1 MSSRVGTAMPANPST
16 AWSSSA
22 VGLTMSIQ
30 TALCGSA
37 ARSGEAI
44 FFSEESEGTNTENME
59 NSRTRHEQQEQAG
72 DPTQQDLARFWQALH
87 DRPPRICGGSM
98 ATTRLRF
105 GEMIPLAQ
113 K

>member
-1 MSSRVGTAMPANPST
+1 MSSRVGTAMPASPST

-44 FFSEESEGTNTENME
+44 FFREESEGTNTENME
-59 NSRTRHEQQEQAG
+59 NSGKGTRVY
-72 DPTQQDLARFWQALH
+72 QQDLARFWQALH
-87 DRPPRICGGSM
+87 DRRPGFA
-98 ATTRLRF
+98 ATRWQQRGCDST
-105 GEMIPLAQ
+105 E
-113 K
+113 

>member
-1 MSSRVGTAMPANPST
+1 MSSRVGTAMPASPST

-37 ARSGEAI
+37 ARSGETI
-44 FFSEESEGTNTENME
+44 FFSEESEGTITENME
-59 NSRTRHEQQEQAG
+59 NSRTRKEQAG

-87 DRPPRICGGSM
+87 DRPPRICGGPM

-105 GEMIPLAQ
+105 GEAIPLAQ